1 MAEGGPHA
9 DPPDTMAEGG
19 PHADPQ
25 SEDNTLR
32 NLSDSHLLKCPICLE
47 QLRQPKSLPCRHSLC
62 EECLSSYIVS
72 EMSGT
77 SDTATSFICPVCR
90 TLTHPVDKS
99 EAKEKWAQQFP
110 TDNVAIEIIQL
121 RNRTTEPRYCAPCQ
135 RKGSMTSARF
145 WCKITQSLFCESC
158 KVDFHD
164 VVHVSCDI
172 VDMRGSGNFLLK
184 HDTSDKRCDK
194 HKDEIAYYCEDHKSL
209 GCSKCITVGHRKCD
223 NVSTT
228 EDYCEKLNS
237 SSQLEERKTFL
248 QQGADDMESM
258 IKDFYRRQQN
268 IADDKDAVLK
278 RIDDLQERMD
288 KRIREMKREITD
300 DVITAYKQERE
311 NLKVSTQKCER
322 LMVAIQNTLE
332 SSTTALQRND
342 HMDTIRLY
350 QKGQTELE
358 ACKDLVKEMQM
369 SISTVSIEHEIDS
382 DVTSLNFGKIFVRKQ
397 QKHLP
402 GVQTLVKPLSQCKV
416 KEIRKMNIQCPSDQF
431 ECVAR
436 GVVYFPDGRIVV
448 GDESNEKIKLIND
461 AGDVVDELK
470 LDGNPWDLC
479 MVDNTTVAA
488 AIERPGGI
496 RVVTVTPS
504 KLILSSVINTNTRY
518 YGITYRDDEF
528 IVTTGSEVCSVKKD
542 GTTKTL
548 YRYTDRVYA
557 LSHDS
562 KDGQLFIAHN
572 TYRTGSTAIGR
583 LSTDNKYTDVLKFGV
598 VKCPYGV
605 DVDVKGNVYV
615 CGCTSNNVVQMS
627 GDGTNVREL
636 ITAADGITLPLA
648 ISVCGDKL
656 VVTNNLHGQSN
667 FIQVFQLV

>member
-1 MAEGGPHA
+1 MAEGGPHP
-9 DPPDTMAEGG
+9 DP
-19 PHADPQ
+19 H
-25 SEDNTLR
+25 SEDSALPD
-32 NLSDSHLLKCPICLE
+32 LSDSHLLECPICLE
-47 QLRQPKSLPCRHSLC
+47 QLRQPKSLPCRHSFC

-72 EMSGT
+72 EVLGT

-90 TLTHPVDKS
+90 TLTHPVDKT
-99 EAKEKWAQQFP
+99 EDKEKWAQQFP
-110 TDNVAIEIIQL
+110 TDSVAIEMIQL

-135 RKGSMTSARF
+135 RKGSMTSAQF
-145 WCKITQSLFCESC
+145 WCETTQSLFCESC
-158 KVDFHD
+158 KVDHHD

-172 VDMRGSGNFLLK
+172 VDMRGSGNFLLRQE
-184 HDTSDKRCDK
+184 TSDKRCDK
-194 HKDEIAYYCEDHKSL
+194 HKDVIAYYCEDHKSL
-209 GCSKCITVGHRKCD
+209 GCSKCIIVGHRKCD

-237 SSQLEERKTFL
+237 SSQLEERKTYL

-258 IKDFYRRQQN
+258 IKDFYLRQQN
-268 IADDKDAVLK
+268 IADDKDAILK
-278 RIDDLQERMD
+278 SIDDLQGRMD
-288 KRIREMKREITD
+288 KRIREMKKEITD

-322 LMVAIQNTLE
+322 LKVAIQNTLE
-332 SSTTALQRND
+332 SSATALQRND

-350 QKGQTELE
+350 QKGQTELG

-382 DVTSLNFGKIFVRKQ
+382 DVTSLNFGKVVVRKQ
-397 QKHLP
+397 RRDLP
-402 GVQTLVKPLSQCKV
+402 GVAALAKPLSQCEV
-416 KEIRKMNIQCPSDQF
+416 KEIRKVNIKCPSDQF
-431 ECVAR
+431 DCAAR

-448 GDESNEKIKLIND
+448 GDNSNNKMKLIND

-488 AIERPGGI
+488 AIKSPGGI

-504 KLILSSVINTNTRY
+504 KLTLSSVINTKKQC
-518 YGITYRDDEF
+518 YGITYRDDEL
-528 IVTTGSEVCSVKKD
+528 IVSTGSEVCSVRND

-548 YRYTDRVYA
+548 YRYTDRVFA

-562 KDGQLFIAHN
+562 KDRQLFITQYN
-572 TYRTGSTAIGR
+572 YSNGSTTIGR
-583 LSTDNKYTDVLKFGV
+583 LSTDNKYMDVLKVGV
-598 VKCPYGV
+598 VKHAYGV
-605 DVDVKGNVYV
+605 DVDIEGNVYV
-615 CGCTSNNVVQMS
+615 CGYYSNNVVQMS

-636 ITAADGITLPLA
+636 LTAADGITQPWA

-656 VVTNNLHGQSN
+656 VVTNQSGQMDR
-667 FIQVFQLV
+667 IQVFQLV

>member
-1 MAEGGPHA
+1 MAEGGPHP
-9 DPPDTMAEGG
+9 DP
-19 PHADPQ
+19 H
-25 SEDNTLR
+25 SEDRTLPD
-32 NLSDSHLLKCPICLE
+32 LSDSHLLECPICLE

-62 EECLSSYIVS
+62 EECLSSYIVN
-72 EMSGT
+72 EVLGT

-90 TLTHPVDKS
+90 PLTHPVDKT
-99 EAKEKWAQQFP
+99 EDKEKWAKQFP
-110 TDNVAIEIIQL
+110 TDSVALEMIQL
-121 RNRTTEPRYCAPCQ
+121 RNRTTEPHYCVPCQ
-135 RKGSMTSARF
+135 RREGTKIPAQF
-145 WCKITQSLFCESC
+145 WCKTNESFFCESC
-158 KVDFHD
+158 KVDLHD
-164 VVHVSCDI
+164 NIHVGCDI
-172 VDMRGSGNFLLK
+172 VDMTAFENLQLRQN
-184 HDTSDKRCDK
+184 TSYKRCDN
-194 HKDEIAYYCEDHKSL
+194 HKKKISFYCEDHKSL
-209 GCSKCITVGHRKCD
+209 GCSKCIIVDHRNCD

-258 IKDFYRRQQN
+258 IKDFYLRQQN

-278 RIDDLQERMD
+278 SIDDLQERMV
-288 KRIREMKREITD
+288 KRIREMKKEITD

-322 LMVAIQNTLE
+322 LQVAIQNTLA

-350 QKGQTELE
+350 QKGEAELE

-369 SISTVSIEHEIDS
+369 SLSTVSIKHEIDS
-382 DVTSLNFGKIFVRKQ
+382 DVTSLYFGKIVVQKQ
-397 QKHLP
+397 RRHCP
-402 GVQTLVKPLSQCKV
+402 GVAALGKPLSQCKV
-416 KEIRKMNIQCPSDQF
+416 KEIRKVNIKCPSDQLD
-431 ECVAR
+431 CISR

-448 GDESNEKIKLIND
+448 GDINNKRIKLIND

-470 LDGNPWDLC
+470 FDGYPWDLC

-488 AIERPGGI
+488 AIESAGGI
-496 RVVTVTPS
+496 QVVTVTPS
-504 KLILSSVINTNTRY
+504 KLTLSSVLNKTKKY

-528 IVTTGSEVCSVKKD
+528 IVTTGSEVCSVKRD

-548 YRYTDRVYA
+548 YRYTGYVYA

-562 KDGQLFIAHN
+562 KDGQLFIAHY
-572 TYRTGSTAIGR
+572 TASTGSTVIGR
-583 LSTDNKYTDVLKFGV
+583 LSTDNKYTDVLKVGV
-598 VKCPYGV
+598 VKYACGV
-605 DVDVKGNVYV
+605 DVDMEGNVYV
-615 CGCTSNNVVQMS
+615 CGFISNNVVQMS

-636 ITAADGITLPLA
+636 LRAADGITQPLA

-656 VVTNNLHGQSN
+656 VVTYKSSQS
-667 FIQVFQLV
+667 IQVFQLV

>member
-1 MAEGGPHA
+1 MAEGGPHP
-9 DPPDTMAEGG
+9 DP
-19 PHADPQ
+19 H
-25 SEDNTLR
+25 SEDSTLR
-32 NLSDSHLLKCPICLE
+32 NLSDSHLLECPICLE

-72 EMSGT
+72 EVLGT

-99 EAKEKWAQQFP
+99 EDKEKWAQQFP
-110 TDNVAIEIIQL
+110 TDTVAIEIIQL

-135 RKGSMTSARF
+135 RKGSMTSAQF
-145 WCKITQSLFCESC
+145 WCKTNQSLFCESC
-158 KVDFHD
+158 KVDHHD

-172 VDMRGSGNFLLK
+172 VNISGSGNFLLRQE
-184 HDTSDKRCDK
+184 TSDKRCDK
-194 HKDEIAYYCEDHKSL
+194 HKKKIAYYCEDHKSL

-258 IKDFYRRQQN
+258 IKDFYLRQQN

-278 RIDDLQERMD
+278 SIDDLQERMD
-288 KRIREMKREITD
+288 KRIREMKKEITD

-322 LMVAIQNTLE
+322 LKVAIQNTLA
-332 SSTTALQRND
+332 SSATALQRND

-369 SISTVSIEHEIDS
+369 SISSVSIEHEIDS
-382 DVTSLNFGKIFVRKQ
+382 DVTSLNFGKVVVRKQ
-397 QKHLP
+397 RRDFP
-402 GVQTLVKPLSQCKV
+402 GVPSLVKPLSQCEV
-416 KEIRKMNIQCPSDQF
+416 REIRKVNIQCRSDQAN
-431 ECVAR
+431 VYAR

-448 GDESNEKIKLIND
+448 GDNSNNKIKLIND

-470 LDGNPWDLC
+470 MDGKPWDLC
-479 MVDNTTVAA
+479 LVDNTTVAT
-488 AIERPGGI
+488 AIQSTRGI
-496 RVVTVTPS
+496 HVVTVTPS
-504 KLILSSVINTNTRY
+504 KLTLSSVINDNKPY
-518 YGITYRDDEF
+518 YGITYRDEEF
-528 IVTTGSEVCSVKKD
+528 IVSTGSEVCSVKKD

-548 YRYTDRVYA
+548 YRYNGRVFA
-557 LSHDS
+557 LSHNS
-562 KDGQLFIAHN
+562 KDGQLFIAHYTN
-572 TYRTGSTAIGR
+572 STGRTVIGR
-583 LSTDNKYTDVLKFGV
+583 LSTDNNYTDVLKVGV

-605 DVDVKGNVYV
+605 DVDMEGNVYV
-615 CGCTSNNVVQMS
+615 CGNGSHNVVQMS

-636 ITAADGITLPLA
+636 LTGADGITQPLA

-656 VVTNNLHGQSN
+656 VVTNGSGQKDS
-667 FIQVFQLV
+667 IQVFQLV

>member
-1 MAEGGPHA
+1 MAEGGPHP
-9 DPPDTMAEGG
+9 DP
-19 PHADPQ
+19 H
-25 SEDNTLR
+25 SEDSTLPK
-32 NLSDSHLLKCPICLE
+32 LSDSQLLKCPICLE

-72 EMSGT
+72 EVSGT

-90 TLTHPVDKS
+90 TLTHPVDKT
-99 EAKEKWAQQFP
+99 EDKDKWAQQFP
-110 TDNVAIEIIQL
+110 TDTVAIEMIQL
-121 RNRTTEPRYCAPCQ
+121 RNRTTEQHYCVPCQ
-135 RKGSMTSARF
+135 RRKGTLVPAQF
-145 WCKITQSLFCESC
+145 WCKTTQSLFCESC
-158 KVDFHD
+158 KVDLHD
-164 VVHVSCDI
+164 DIHVGCDI
-172 VDMRGSGNFLLK
+172 ADMNSSENWQLRQN
-184 HDTSDKRCDK
+184 TSDKKCDK

-209 GCSKCITVGHRKCD
+209 GCSKCIIVGHRKCD

-237 SSQLEERKTFL
+237 SSQLEERKTYL

-258 IKDFYRRQQN
+258 IKDFYLRQQN

-278 RIDDLQERMD
+278 SIDDLQERMD
-288 KRIREMKREITD
+288 KRIREMKKEITD

-322 LMVAIQNTLE
+322 LKVAIQNTLE
-332 SSTTALQRND
+332 SSATALQRND

-402 GVQTLVKPLSQCKV
+402 SVPTLVKPLSQCNV
-416 KEIRKMNIQCPSDQF
+416 KEIRKLNIICPSDQF
-431 ECVAR
+431 DCALR
-436 GVVYFPDGRIVV
+436 GVVYLPDGRIVV
-448 GDESNEKIKLIND
+448 GDRNNNNIKLIND

-488 AIERPGGI
+488 AIPSPGGI

-504 KLILSSVINTNTRY
+504 KLTLSSVINKKTRY
-518 YGITYRDDEF
+518 YGT
-528 IVTTGSEVCSVKKD
+528 
-542 GTTKTL
+542 
-548 YRYTDRVYA
+548 
-557 LSHDS
+557 
-562 KDGQLFIAHN
+562 
-572 TYRTGSTAIGR
+572 
-583 LSTDNKYTDVLKFGV
+583 
-598 VKCPYGV
+598 
-605 DVDVKGNVYV
+605 
-615 CGCTSNNVVQMS
+615 
-627 GDGTNVREL
+627 
-636 ITAADGITLPLA
+636 
-648 ISVCGDKL
+648 
-656 VVTNNLHGQSN
+656 
-667 FIQVFQLV
+667 

>member
-1 MAEGGPHA
+1 MNS
-9 DPPDTMAEGG
+9 
-19 PHADPQ
+19 
-25 SEDNTLR
+25 SENW
-32 NLSDSHLLKCPICLE
+32 
-47 QLRQPKSLPCRHSLC
+47 QLRQ
-62 EECLSSYIVS
+62 
-72 EMSGT
+72 
-77 SDTATSFICPVCR
+77 
-90 TLTHPVDKS
+90 
-99 EAKEKWAQQFP
+99 
-110 TDNVAIEIIQL
+110 N
-121 RNRTTEPRYCAPCQ
+121 
-135 RKGSMTSARF
+135 
-145 WCKITQSLFCESC
+145 
-158 KVDFHD
+158 
-164 VVHVSCDI
+164 
-172 VDMRGSGNFLLK
+172 
-184 HDTSDKRCDK
+184 TSDKKCDK

-209 GCSKCITVGHRKCD
+209 GCSKCIIVGHRKCD

-237 SSQLEERKTFL
+237 SSQLEERKTYL

-258 IKDFYRRQQN
+258 IKDFYLRQQN

-278 RIDDLQERMD
+278 SIDDLQERMD
-288 KRIREMKREITD
+288 KRIREMKKEITD

-322 LMVAIQNTLE
+322 LKVAIQNTLE
-332 SSTTALQRND
+332 SSATALQRND

-397 QKHLP
+397 QKHLLSVP
-402 GVQTLVKPLSQCKV
+402 TLVKPLSQCNV
-416 KEIRKMNIQCPSDQF
+416 KEIRKLNIICPSDQF
-431 ECVAR
+431 DCALR
-436 GVVYFPDGRIVV
+436 GVVYLPDGRIVV
-448 GDESNEKIKLIND
+448 GDRNNNNIKLIND

-488 AIERPGGI
+488 AIPSPGGI

-504 KLILSSVINTNTRY
+504 KLTLSSVINKKTRY

-528 IVTTGSEVCSVKKD
+528 IVSTGSEVCSVKND

-548 YRYTDRVYA
+548 YRYTGNVYA

-562 KDGQLFIAHN
+562 KDGQLFIAHH
-572 TYRTGSTAIGR
+572 TDSTGSTAIGR
-583 LSTDNKYTDVLKFGV
+583 LSTDNKYTDVLKVGV
-598 VKCPYGV
+598 VKHAYGV
-605 DVDVKGNVYV
+605 DVDVEGNVYV
-615 CGCTSNNVVQMS
+615 CGYNSNNVVQIS

-636 ITAADGITLPLA
+636 LTAVDGITYPIA

-656 VVTNNLHGQSN
+656 VVTNGSGQSN